1 MYHSIRQFMINN
13 FIDLFI
19 KVDEEDLLNELP
31 ASLREEVLY
40 RQYGGLVETIEIL
53 RVSNDN
59 EFVWTIIQIA
69 SKI

>member
-1 MYHSIRQFMINN
+1 MINN